1 MGPTGRKH
9 LVEIWGHYVPK
20 YGDPPFQMTAA
31 ANSLSTGGSSAAGGA
46 AAGNGTS
53 AMANG
58 NGNTVHIDE
67 EEERPDEDD
76 SSAAAAK
83 RNQIT
88 AVILCG
94 VIGSLFDLQ
103 LEKEVD
109 SKETPALDTN
119 MTRLTGKALMFL
131 VLSPATDQLPSHTPL
146 RRAAIDLIGRG
157 FVLWEPHL
165 EVSKVLLGLLDMASE
180 ADKWVPSQKYAL
192 PLTPVAD
199 CCRTARYALSTIAKA
214 RPGVFITSIA
224 KEIARYNTLVT
235 NAQTLNVNLN
245 NHILSRS
252 KAEVLHVLES
262 LITTDSALSEIK
274 DLLTDVIDIILHCID
289 QNHLKQKPLQEVF
302 PPVQTFHQV
311 SHCLVTRR
319 IAVGTKTGQM
329 VMYELRA
336 NRMQHIQ
343 AHQSAVTALAFNA
356 DGKHLCTYSA
366 GENKLSFWQTS
377 TGMFG
382 LGQAVTRCVKSYNT
396 VPVPLVVKWNP
407 LRTPRLTWVANRTV
421 TLLLPDG
428 TESRFNC

>member
-1 MGPTGRKH
+1 
-9 LVEIWGHYVPK
+9 
-20 YGDPPFQMTAA
+20 
-31 ANSLSTGGSSAAGGA
+31 
-46 AAGNGTS
+46 
-53 AMANG
+53 
-58 NGNTVHIDE
+58 
-67 EEERPDEDD
+67 
-76 SSAAAAK
+76 
-83 RNQIT
+83 
-88 AVILCG
+88 
-94 VIGSLFDLQ
+94 
-103 LEKEVD
+103 
-109 SKETPALDTN
+109 
-119 MTRLTGKALMFL
+119 MTRLTAKALMFL

-180 ADKWVPSQKYAL
+180 ADKWVPSQVYGL

-235 NAQTLNVNLN
+235 NAQTINVNLN
-245 NHILSRS
+245 HHILSRS

-262 LITTDSALSEIK
+262 LITLESALSEIK
-274 DLLTDVIDIILHCID
+274 DLLTDVCDIILHCID
-289 QNHLKQKPLQEVF
+289 QNHLKQKSLQEVF

-311 SHCLVTRR
+311 SHCLATRR
-319 IAVGTKTGQM
+319 IAVGTKSGQM

-336 NRMQHIQ
+336 NKVQHIQ
-343 AHQSAVTALAFNA
+343 AHQSAVTALAFNP
-356 DGKHLCTYSA
+356 DGKNLATYSA
-366 GENKLSFWQTS
+366 AENKLSFWTTS

-428 TESRFNC
+428 TETRFNC